1 MTYRIEQ
8 AVAVQPEYPDDRWR
22 WRVWIDASSE
32 ELDRIQMV
40 RYELHPTFP
49 KPVRIV
55 RDRSSKFS
63 LASSGWGEFLLHAS
77 IRFKTS
83 EDDLRLAHWLRLSSR
98 PVEGV
103 IAPGQLRVFVSYA
116 FADTEAV
123 EKVTN
128 ALRDKGAKVVNAV
141 NSSVASSETLQD
153 KLDSLHPDVALV
165 FVGENISKWQSR
177 EVTELVRNDVEII
190 PVVSPQAS
198 VGSDNLLAS
207 RDPVI
212 ADFTV
217 SPEDTADMVL
227 QYMPGIIGKV

>member
-8 AVAVQPEYPDDRWR
+8 AVAVEPEYPDDRWR

-32 ELDRIQMV
+32 ELDRIEMV

-49 KPVRIV
+49 EPVRTV

-77 IRFKTS
+77 IKFKTS
-83 EDDLRLAHWLRLSSR
+83 GDDLRLAHWLRLSSR
-98 PVEGV
+98 PLEGV
-103 IAPGQLRVFVSYA
+103 IAPNQLRVFISYA
-116 FADTEAV
+116 FSDTEAV

-128 ALRDKGAKVVNAV
+128 ALRNKGARVVNAV
-141 NSSVASSETLQD
+141 NSSVASGEALQD

-165 FVGENISKWQSR
+165 FVGENLSKWQAR

-190 PVVSPQAS
+190 PIVSPQAS
-198 VGSDNLLAS
+198 VAGDSLLAS
-207 RDPVI
+207 REPVI
-212 ADFTV
+212 ADFSL
-217 SPEDTADMVL
+217 SPEDTADRVL
-227 QYMPGIIGKV
+227 RYMPGIIGKV